1 MISKQL
7 LETAGN
13 DAKQLQQHWH
23 VRGGDD
29 KFCSLNRPPNQEG
42 VCVIL
47 CGMRRVRHQLD
58 LMCCSVHR
66 TQKPICDL
74 QFDLNSFRLTTGCT
88 SSCTCQTRWT
98 PTCCKL
104 GVETVLA
111 PNLSARVIFLRN
123 RNPFAIKFSTCR
135 VVWYDSSK
143 SPNFWLHGTAAK
155 CALLVLSQQWTR
167 KWQTTCLKIAVEV
180 V

>member
-1 MISKQL
+1 MVRTLTLPKAPCFKREIWKIITWLYLKSLQQNTVSLDSSLRAHHTLQICCIYNWCMISKQL

-58 LMCCSVHR
+58 LMCCTVHR

-98 PTCCKL
+98 PTC
-104 GVETVLA
+104 
-111 PNLSARVIFLRN
+111 
-123 RNPFAIKFSTCR
+123 ST
-135 VVWYDSSK
+135 WK
-143 SPNFWLHGTAAK
+143 EQGQWL
-155 CALLVLSQQWTR
+155 
-167 KWQTTCLKIAVEV
+167 
-180 V
+180 